1 MGLSRFFRHLFSGG
15 WSVNRT
21 FPAHAMQAITRE
33 IRAAEATHQGE
44 IVFAVQACLDL
55 WQIGRGKSA
64 RERAIEV
71 FSELRVW
78 DTEHNNG
85 VLIYLLL
92 ADRDVEIVAD
102 RGIHMRC
109 GAQVWEDI
117 CRKMEAEFRAGRFE
131 EGVAL
136 GVRAIGEHLAR
147 HFPGDDTNPNELPD
161 QPVII
166 RS

>member
-1 MGLSRFFRHLFSGG
+1 MGLSRYFRHLFSGG

-33 IRAAEATHQGE
+33 IRAAQATHQGE

-102 RGIHMRC
+102 RGVHARV
-109 GAQVWEDI
+109 GRDGWERV
-117 CRKMEAEFRAGRFE
+117 CRTMEEAFRRGDFERGVVEGIRAVSAHLQRHYPGR
-131 EGVAL
+131 GL
-136 GVRAIGEHLAR
+136 Q
-147 HFPGDDTNPNELPD
+147 PNELPD
-161 QPVII
+161 RPALL
-166 RS
+166 